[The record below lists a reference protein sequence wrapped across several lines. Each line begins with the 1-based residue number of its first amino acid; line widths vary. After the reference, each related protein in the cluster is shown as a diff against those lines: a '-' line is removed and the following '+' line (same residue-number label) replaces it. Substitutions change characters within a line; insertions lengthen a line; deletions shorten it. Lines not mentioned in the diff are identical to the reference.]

1 MIPVDFIWL
10 VMGGDHEVLSDH
22 RVSVSFLS
30 APFLLERIF
39 LKTEALFISV
49 FTVALTP
56 LSVLN
61 NKYVALH

>member
-1 MIPVDFIWL
+1 MRFFETT
-10 VMGGDHEVLSDH
+10 G
-22 RVSVSFLS
+22 FL
-30 APFLLERIF
+30 FLLERIF

-61 NKYVALH
+61 NEYVALH